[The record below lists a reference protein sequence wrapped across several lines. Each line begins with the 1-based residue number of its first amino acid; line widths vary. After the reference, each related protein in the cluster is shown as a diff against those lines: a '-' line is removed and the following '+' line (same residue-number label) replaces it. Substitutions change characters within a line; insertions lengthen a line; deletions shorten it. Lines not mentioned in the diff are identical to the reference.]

1 MVNNSIWI
9 SSKNS
14 KLDRCAGPSPTD
26 RKKSENKIFHRIFVY
41 AICNTSILQETVG
54 YTLNEAKED
63 FLLAGYWRSN
73 DEIFQRDQ

>member
-41 AICNTSILQETVG
+41 AIRNTFLSILQETVG

-63 FLLAGYWRSN
+63 FLLAGY
-73 DEIFQRDQ
+73 